1 MRRLATLVCAT
12 LLSAPI
18 WAMHCPQDMARI
30 DELLKSN
37 PPASAEVTAE
47 VQRLRAEGE
56 ALHKGGD
63 HAESMRVLKQALD
76 LLQGSE

>member
-1 MRRLATLVCAT
+1 MSDS
-12 LLSAPI
+12 SAACRNLQPGPR
-18 WAMHCPQDMARI
+18 AMHCPQDMARI
-30 DELLKSN
+30 DELLKTN

-47 VQRLRAEGE
+47 VQRLRAEGD